1 VTYAPLSRPTP
12 FPRERFA
19 RFVPLTTRWSDND
32 VYGHLNNVVY
42 YALFDTA
49 VNRLLIEARL
59 LDPLKS
65 EAIGLVAQSECTF
78 FESVRAPEPVEVGVA
93 VSLLGRS
100 SVRYRLGVFRAGA
113 PLAAAQG
120 GYSHVYVDRA
130 SRRPTPIPEA
140 HRRAMSAWIKDE
152 SP

>member
-1 VTYAPLSRPTP
+1 MSYAPLSRPAP
-12 FPRERFA
+12 LPRDRFA
-19 RFVPLTTRWSDND
+19 RFLPLTTRWSDND

-49 VNRLLIEARL
+49 VNMLLIETGL
-59 LDPLKS
+59 LDPMKS

-78 FESVRAPEPVEVGVA
+78 FASVKAPEPVEVGVA

-100 SVRYRLGVFRAGA
+100 SVRYRLGVFRAGSV
-113 PLAAAQG
+113 LAAAQG

-130 SRRPTPIPEA
+130 SRRPTPIPEP

-152 SP
+152 SA

>member
-1 VTYAPLSRPTP
+1 MTYAPLSRPTP
-12 FPRERFA
+12 LPRDRFA

-49 VNRLLIEARL
+49 VNRLLIETGL

-65 EAIGLVAQSECTF
+65 EAIGLVAQSECVF
-78 FESVRAPEPVEVGVA
+78 FESVKAPEPVEVGVA

-100 SVRYRLGVFRAGA
+100 SVRYRLGVFRASA

-120 GYSHVYVDRA
+120 GYSHVYVDRTT
-130 SRRPTPIPEA
+130 RRPTPIPEP
-140 HRRAMSAWIKDE
+140 HRRVMSAWIKDD
-152 SP
+152 SA